1 MQVTNKY
8 FDLKEFNNNPTDE
21 KMKALGSMQLKDIAE
36 IFKSSSKEEI
46 QKFESELI
54 KANSKAGN
62 ELYKVF

>member
-1 MQVTNKY
+1 
-8 FDLKEFNNNPTDE
+8 
-21 KMKALGSMQLKDIAE
+21 MKALGSMQLKDIAE